1 MLKNRIRGN
10 CENDIRNTELHRNII
25 DGYSYYFLSFYM
37 GDFISVNQHLKIRRV
52 LWDGVLLLFVMESG
66 CFCSIYIVKSLPSKA
81 AGSIANY
88 VGFPDMKDA
97 DCVMGFEQEIIEESQ
112 LHKVSVFWNYFQ
124 RWKAYYPIE
133 QAEKK
138 SILSWAEKTVYSRA
152 DAIVSGKHRNQYAE
166 VAVLLAMVG
175 EIKEDM
181 GTARAREEIFAE
193 YKRKY
198 PRHSSFQKE
207 MKYYFD
213 VK

>member
-1 MLKNRIRGN
+1 
-10 CENDIRNTELHRNII
+10 
-25 DGYSYYFLSFYM
+25 
-37 GDFISVNQHLKIRRV
+37 
-52 LWDGVLLLFVMESG
+52 
-66 CFCSIYIVKSLPSKA
+66 
-81 AGSIANY
+81 
-88 VGFPDMKDA
+88 MKDA

-138 SILSWAEKTVYSRA
+138 RILSWAEKTVYSRA

-181 GTARAREEIFAE
+181 GTERAREEIFAE
-193 YKRKY
+193 YKISKTFLVSERDEILFLCKVKV
-198 PRHSSFQKE
+198 PGSLSGKIFHELE
-207 MKYYFD
+207 MEK
-213 VK
+213 

>member
-1 MLKNRIRGN
+1 M
-10 CENDIRNTELHRNII
+10 
-25 DGYSYYFLSFYM
+25 
-37 GDFISVNQHLKIRRV
+37 Q
-52 LWDGVLLLFVMESG
+52 
-66 CFCSIYIVKSLPSKA
+66 
-81 AGSIANY
+81 
-88 VGFPDMKDA
+88 DA

-124 RWKAYYPIE
+124 RWKAYYPME

-138 SILSWAEKTVYSRA
+138 MGFEQEIIEESQLHKVSVFWNYFQRWKAYYPMEQAEKKRILSWAEKTVYSRA

-166 VAVLLAMVG
+166 VAVLPSMVG
-175 EIKEDM
+175 EIKQDM
-181 GTARAREEIFAE
+181 GTERAREEIFAE

-207 MKYYFD
+207 IKYYFV

>member
-1 MLKNRIRGN
+1 M
-10 CENDIRNTELHRNII
+10 E
-25 DGYSYYFLSFYM
+25 
-37 GDFISVNQHLKIRRV
+37 
-52 LWDGVLLLFVMESG
+52 GVLPDGTGRKEAYFVLG
-66 CFCSIYIVKSLPSKA
+66 
-81 AGSIANY
+81 G
-88 VGFPDMKDA
+88 
-97 DCVMGFEQEIIEESQ
+97 
-112 LHKVSVFWNYFQ
+112 
-124 RWKAYYPIE
+124 
-133 QAEKK
+133 
-138 SILSWAEKTVYSRA
+138 KTVYSRA

>member
-1 MLKNRIRGN
+1 M
-10 CENDIRNTELHRNII
+10 
-25 DGYSYYFLSFYM
+25 
-37 GDFISVNQHLKIRRV
+37 Q
-52 LWDGVLLLFVMESG
+52 
-66 CFCSIYIVKSLPSKA
+66 
-81 AGSIANY
+81 
-88 VGFPDMKDA
+88 DA

-124 RWKAYYPIE
+124 RWKAYYPME

>member
-1 MLKNRIRGN
+1 
-10 CENDIRNTELHRNII
+10 
-25 DGYSYYFLSFYM
+25 
-37 GDFISVNQHLKIRRV
+37 
-52 LWDGVLLLFVMESG
+52 
-66 CFCSIYIVKSLPSKA
+66 
-81 AGSIANY
+81 
-88 VGFPDMKDA
+88 
-97 DCVMGFEQEIIEESQ
+97 MGFEQEIIEESQ

-133 QAEKK
+133 QWQKRR

-152 DAIVSGKHRNQYAE
+152 DAIVSGKHQNQYAE

-198 PRHSSFQKE
+198 PRHSSFQKDDE
-207 MKYYFD
+207 ILF
-213 VK
+213 